1 MTESQPMTDDPTED
15 GRYCGSNRSP
25 KQLAIARENGDP
37 DPKPTCS
44 LPAGWGTD
52 HVGVGRCKL
61 HGGMTPNHRAAAR
74 LKLAELTDPA
84 IAVLGR
90 ILVDQD
96 ASEAAR
102 LRAAENILDRGGYPR
117 STSFNSE
124 AAREV
129 LKSRLSELQVPVD
142 DEG

>member
-1 MTESQPMTDDPTED
+1 MTDTQPMTDPTD
-15 GRYCGSNRSP
+15 GGRYCGSNRSP
-25 KQLAIARENGDP
+25 KQLEIARENGDP
-37 DPKPTCS
+37 NPKPTCS

-61 HGGMTPNHRAAAR
+61 HGGNTPNHRTAAR

-96 ASEAAR
+96 ATEAAR

-117 STSFNSE
+117 STNFNAE
-124 AAREV
+124 AARDV
-129 LKSRLSELQVPVD
+129 LKGRLADLDIPTE
-142 DEG
+142 E

>member
-1 MTESQPMTDDPTED
+1 MTETQPMTDPTD
-15 GRYCGSNRSP
+15 GGRLCGSNRSP
-25 KQLAIARENGDP
+25 KQLEIARENGDP
-37 DPKPTCS
+37 NPKPTCS

-61 HGGMTPNHRAAAR
+61 HGGNTPNHKTAAR

-96 ASEAAR
+96 ATEAAR

-117 STSFNSE
+117 STNFNAE

-129 LKSRLSELQVPVD
+129 LKGRLAGLDVPT
-142 DEG
+142 EE